1 MSEIKYP
8 KKANR
13 IYLRNAENEIESI
26 RLRLNRIKGLR
37 KINDEQFEQVFEGTC
52 RQLFKISNLSIDVF
66 NIQEDLQKK
75 YNSLYP
81 DDPKKAKM
89 FFNMEY
95 TELHKMYDILKNR
108 CYAILEDLD
117 LTYEKFNKRKPP
129 NIMDNIY

>member
-26 RLRLNRIKGLR
+26 RLRLNRIKELR

-66 NIQEDLQKK
+66 DIQEDLKKK
-75 YNSLYP
+75 YNGLYP
-81 DDPKKAKM
+81 DDPKKAKT
-89 FFNMEY
+89 FFNLEY
-95 TELHKMYDILKNR
+95 SELHKMYDILKNR
-108 CYAILEDLD
+108 CYAILDDLD
-117 LTYEKFNKRKPP
+117 LTYERFNKRKPP